1 MPIVW
6 IWVLVAGLYGL
17 AIGSFLNV
25 VIWRLP
31 RGEGINAPTWSYC
44 PNCQHRLGSLDL
56 VPVLSYVLL
65 GAKCRYCKSPISP
78 RYPGVELL
86 TGVLFA
92 LVAWFEF
99 QAGGQWYDA
108 VFFCLFTALLL
119 CVFFIDL
126 AHFIIPDGLSVLMVV
141 LGLVHAAIA
150 GTFLSSITGLL
161 GYAAVIYL
169 IGLLS
174 YVYLVSVLDKRL
186 PAGAA
191 AGSYLR
197 ENAEDWAYVTV
208 YYTGALAPPLRRY
221 AERRWGT
228 EPPLEGFTAE
238 DIEADED
245 AGGMG
250 GGDGKLAAA
259 IGANLGLSLALGSLG
274 FAIFLGAF
282 AGVIVLARQRR
293 RLGERVPIPFGPAMA
308 AGALLA
314 LFYGHA
320 LAGWYVGIVRRAAA
334 PPPAAVS
341 ALVNTKNT
349 GLNPRAL
356 KGQAPTFVGEDF
368 RLTERDARA
377 FLLPILLPA
386 QAGSCPFK
394 ARGFSP
400 VSLLAPLP
408 KKRLKTFRQSG
419 NNPGKLTVMQQLPLS
434 FASSAASGVTHGT
447 HAPFHCPRLYAD

>member
-1 MPIVW
+1 MGVG
-6 IWVLVAGLYGL
+6 IWLVVAGLYGL

-31 RGEGINAPTWSYC
+31 RGQSVNAPTWSYC
-44 PNCQHRLGSLDL
+44 PSCEHRLGTWDL
-56 VPVLSYVLL
+56 FPVFSYLLL
-65 GAKCRYCKSPISP
+65 GAKCRYCKQPISA

-92 LVAWFEF
+92 LVAWYEF

-126 AHFIIPDGLSVLMVV
+126 EHFIIPDSLSVLMVV

-150 GTFLSSITGLL
+150 GSFLNSVAGLF

-191 AGSYLR
+191 AWSYLK
-197 ENAEDWAYVTV
+197 ENADDWAYVTL
-208 YYTGALAPPLRRY
+208 YYSGALVPPLRRY
-221 AERRWGT
+221 TAARWGA
-228 EPPLEGFTAE
+228 EPPLEGFTSE
-238 DIEADED
+238 EIEADED

-259 IGANLGLSLALGSLG
+259 IGANLGLSLALGSPG

-282 AGVIVLARQRR
+282 AGLIVIARQRR

-320 LAGWYVGIVRRAAA
+320 LASWYVGTFWPAPASPAAA
-334 PPPAAVS
+334 ASPTVIS
-341 ALVNTKNT
+341 APLASQKNT
-349 GLNPRAL
+349 L
-356 KGQAPTFVGEDF
+356 
-368 RLTERDARA
+368 
-377 FLLPILLPA
+377 
-386 QAGSCPFK
+386 
-394 ARGFSP
+394 
-400 VSLLAPLP
+400 
-408 KKRLKTFRQSG
+408 
-419 NNPGKLTVMQQLPLS
+419 
-434 FASSAASGVTHGT
+434 
-447 HAPFHCPRLYAD
+447 